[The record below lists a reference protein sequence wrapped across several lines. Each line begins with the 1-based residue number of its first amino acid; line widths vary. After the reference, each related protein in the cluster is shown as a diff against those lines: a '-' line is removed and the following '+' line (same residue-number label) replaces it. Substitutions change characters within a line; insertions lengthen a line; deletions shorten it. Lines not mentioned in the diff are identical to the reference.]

1 MANRMTLGRMSY
13 TALVAVCLVAPAAA
27 QQAPVAPEQDAPLS
41 AIDWLNPTPTVTLD
55 MGLPSGVS
63 ERGTFG
69 LFSNEPPV
77 TGGILTPDVNVST
90 LSDNSHDAVGLLPS
104 TVTGLPAT
112 LWSASSANHLSD
124 LIAEQRSEVLPA
136 MQALLYTILLA
147 EADAPHDAGLANE
160 LLLARIDKLVEMGAL
175 EQANALMERAGANTP
190 SLFARWFDVTLL
202 MGEEQKACDAL
213 MATPHLAPDYASR
226 IFCTARSGDWRAASL
241 TLDTAKALGLI
252 SEEMDALLL
261 RFLDP
266 ELFEG
271 EPLLVAA
278 VRPTPLKFRLY
289 EAIGEGQTTANLP
302 RSFAHADLRDTA
314 GWKAQLEAAERL
326 ARTSALHENRLLG
339 FYSDRAPAAS
349 GMIWDRV
356 AAIQRFDTAMA
367 NSDVRAVTDS
377 LPQAWSA
384 MHQVHLEVPFARL
397 YGRALL
403 QLPLQGVAARQ
414 ARDIA
419 LLSSNYER
427 AAVSGPRD
435 FLAAL
440 ALGTPPRT
448 PSDPTLR
455 AISDAF
461 HGAGVPQEITAMLAR
476 GQLGEVI
483 LTAMDL
489 LDNGAAGDL
498 GALTEALA
506 TLRAIGLE
514 DTARQAAL
522 QVALLDT
529 RG

>member
-1 MANRMTLGRMSY
+1 MANRISLHMVSQV
-13 TALVAVCLVAPAAA
+13 ALVACCLA
-27 QQAPVAPEQDAPLS
+27 APVAAQNATDTADANAPLS
-41 AIDWLNPTPTVTLD
+41 AIDWLNPTPTVTLN
-55 MGLPSGVS
+55 MGLPSGVPA
-63 ERGTFG
+63 GTTFG
-69 LFSNEPPV
+69 QATNEPPV
-77 TGGILTPDVNVST
+77 SGGILTPDVNVST
-90 LSDNSHDAVGLLPS
+90 LSENGHDAVGLLPS
-104 TVTGLPAT
+104 SVTGLPPT
-112 LWSASSANHLSD
+112 LWSASSASHLSN
-124 LIAEQRSEVLPA
+124 LIADQRPEVLPA

-147 EADAPHDAGLANE
+147 EADAPRDAGLANE

-175 EQANALMERAGANTP
+175 EQANALMERAGATTP
-190 SLFARWFDVTLL
+190 QLFARWFDVTLL
-202 MGEEQKACDAL
+202 MGQEQKACDAL

-241 TLDTAKALGLI
+241 TLDTAKALGLV

-266 ELFEG
+266 ELFAG

-278 VRPTPLKFRLY
+278 ASPTPLKFRLY
-289 EAIGEGQTTANLP
+289 EAIGEGQTTASLP
-302 RSFAHADLRDTA
+302 RYFAHADLRDTA

-367 NSDVRAVTDS
+367 NSDVQAVTNS
-377 LPQAWSA
+377 LSQAWAA
-384 MHQVHLEVPFARL
+384 MQQVHLEVPFARL
-397 YGRALL
+397 YGRALI

-419 LLSSNYER
+419 LLSRNYER

-455 AISDAF
+455 AIADAF
-461 HGAGVPQEITAMLAR
+461 HGAGVPQEISAMLAR

-483 LTAMDL
+483 LTAMEL

-514 DTARQAAL
+514 DTARRAAL